1 MRLLPELVLALEDI
15 RCPKSNHRLFKLF
28 APQASFLE
36 EIACKCGRIL
46 MVRVHEGTVSI
57 TVERDKD

>member
-1 MRLLPELVLALEDI
+1 MSEVVLALEDI

-28 APQASFLE
+28 APGASFLE

-46 MVRVHEGTVSI
+46 MVRVHEGVVEV
-57 TVERDKD
+57 TVERDK